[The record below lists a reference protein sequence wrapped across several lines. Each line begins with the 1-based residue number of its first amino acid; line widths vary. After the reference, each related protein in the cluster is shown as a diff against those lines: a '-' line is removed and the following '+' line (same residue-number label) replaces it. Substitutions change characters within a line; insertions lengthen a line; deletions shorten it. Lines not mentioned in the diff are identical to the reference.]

1 MLHAAIQP
9 MTDDDS
15 ATFADRPPVPSAP
28 LVSPTIYTAARDPY
42 GFSRQPNIPAIMVI
56 ILVHA
61 LLIGML
67 IQVRSHGMRV
77 QDAKLTV
84 VNLAPPPPPP
94 PSASAAPPQPSAPEV
109 IAPPPIVQTPVPL
122 PQAVQT
128 SPVPQSISAPAPTLA
143 VVAGPAPPTTMPS
156 APPSLIQGG
165 DIGTQMV
172 SGKPPRY
179 PIESRRTREQGT
191 VVLQLILGVDG
202 TVETI
207 MVSQSSGFSR
217 LDNAARDAVKHW
229 RWKPTLRDGQPMRV
243 RGLVEIP
250 FVLRP
255 DPD

>member
-1 MLHAAIQP
+1 
-9 MTDDDS
+9 
-15 ATFADRPPVPSAP
+15 
-28 LVSPTIYTAARDPY
+28 
-42 GFSRQPNIPAIMVI
+42 
-56 ILVHA
+56 
-61 LLIGML
+61 
-67 IQVRSHGMRV
+67 
-77 QDAKLTV
+77 
-84 VNLAPPPPPP
+84 
-94 PSASAAPPQPSAPEV
+94 
-109 IAPPPIVQTPVPL
+109 
-122 PQAVQT
+122 
-128 SPVPQSISAPAPTLA
+128 
-143 VVAGPAPPTTMPS
+143 MPS

-179 PIESRRTREQGT
+179 PIESRRKREQGT

-229 RWKPTLRDGQPMRV
+229 RWKPMLRDGRSMRV

>member
-28 LVSPTIYTAARDPY
+28 LVPPTIYTAARDPY
-42 GFSRQPNIPAIMVI
+42 GIHRRPNIPAITAI

-67 IQVRSHGMRV
+67 IQVRSHVMRL
-77 QDAKLTV
+77 QEAKLTV

-94 PSASAAPPQPSAPEV
+94 HSASAAPPQPSAPEV

-122 PQAVQT
+122 PQAIQT
-128 SPVPQSISAPAPTLA
+128 SPVPQAVSTPAPALEA
-143 VVAGPAPPTTMPS
+143 LAGPAAPTALPP

-179 PIESRRTREQGT
+179 PIESRRKREQGT

-229 RWKPTLRDGQPMRV
+229 RWKPMLRDGQPMRV